1 MAFKPAKRDNSA
13 FTLQHRFFMEEYFQ
27 HNNHDKCI
35 YDHQHEALVAVKNQ
49 LDDVEQPNIALVV
62 LPTGCGKTGVA
73 VLAPYVLDS
82 RRVLILTPSNT
93 ISEQIF
99 EAFGG
104 GRDDED
110 MFLVQRGIVEKSC
123 VDDVR
128 PSAVLITKTS
138 QIRQSLHNDLLIITA
153 HQVGVKSEVKI
164 EDIPPE
170 GYDLVIVDEAHH
182 YPAST
187 WRMIIDYFP
196 NTKRLFLTAT
206 PYHSK
211 LGYILKEVKCSL
223 AGLEEEHG
231 YRDSYMQI
239 KECYTLTLKDALTRG
254 ISRDKRFDEVGTSME
269 VNEIAAMEVNQ
280 AIIINLYC

>member
-1 MAFKPAKRDNSA
+1 MAINPRRKTQSVFN
-13 FTLQHRFFMEEYFQ
+13 LQHQKFREFIESEESS
-27 HNNHDKCI
+27 DCI
-35 YDHQHEALVAVKNQ
+35 YAHQREALLAVKNQ

-104 GRDDED
+104 GKDEN
-110 MFLVQRGIVEKSC
+110 MFLVQRGIINISR

-128 PSAVLITKTS
+128 PNAVLITKTS

-164 EDIPPE
+164 EDIPRE

-223 AGLEEEHG
+223 AGLEEEHEYG
-231 YRDSYMQI
+231 DSFI
-239 KECYTLTLKDALTRG
+239 RIDECYTLTLRDAITRG

-269 VNEIAAMEVNQ
+269 ENEIAAMEVNQ